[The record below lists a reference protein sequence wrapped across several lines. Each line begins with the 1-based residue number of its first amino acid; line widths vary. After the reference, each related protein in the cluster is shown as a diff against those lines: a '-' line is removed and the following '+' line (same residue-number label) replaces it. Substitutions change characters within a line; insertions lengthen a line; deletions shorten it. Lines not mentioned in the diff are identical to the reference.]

1 MDTLGASEH
10 HLKINADP
18 FRMKLIAE
26 AIAEYV
32 QNHNL
37 EDDNTLNDFRYNME
51 VVYQDH
57 HCLMPDN
64 WDYVDND
71 RQRVLGAF

>member
-10 HLKINADP
+10 HLKIEADP
-18 FRMKLIAE
+18 FRIKLIAE

-32 QNHNL
+32 ENHNL
-37 EDDNTLNDFRYNME
+37 EEDTTLNDFRFNME
-51 VVYQDH
+51 VVYQDY

-64 WDYVDND
+64 WNFVEED
-71 RQRVLGAF
+71 REIVHGAF